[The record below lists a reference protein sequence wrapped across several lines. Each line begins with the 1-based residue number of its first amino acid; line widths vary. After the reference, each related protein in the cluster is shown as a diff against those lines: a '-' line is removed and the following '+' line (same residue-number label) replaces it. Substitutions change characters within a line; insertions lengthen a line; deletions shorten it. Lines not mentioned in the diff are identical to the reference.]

1 MLIVLSACKKN
12 DRIDTGYVNEQLRL
26 TDSLN
31 GVLVHRYENILNG
44 IYELTEDSVLADSIS
59 QLVELPDTFLFYEFL
74 QYNISKLENVH
85 YITQQ
90 EIYFVQEQLNG
101 LKEEVE
107 EKQISSVQ
115 YELEIESQKAMLAF
129 LIELIDSSLIEIR
142 QIQNKLLITNDSIPQ

>member
-1 MLIVLSACKKN
+1 MLIALTACKDNERN
-12 DRIDTGYVNEQLRL
+12 DSGFINEQLRL

-31 GVLVHRYENILNG
+31 GVLVHRYENTLNG
-44 IYELTEDSVLADSIS
+44 IYKLTEDSVLADSIS
-59 QLVELPDTFLFYEFL
+59 LLVVLPDTFQFYEYL
-74 QYNISKLENVH
+74 QYNISKLENFR
-85 YITQQ
+85 YLTQQ

-129 LIELIDSSLIEIR
+129 LIELVDSSLNEIR
-142 QIQNKLLITNDSIPQ
+142 QIQNELLITHDSIPQ

>member
-1 MLIVLSACKKN
+1 MLIVLTACINSKQS
-12 DRIDTGYVNEQLRL
+12 DTGFIKEQLRL

-31 GVLVHRYENILNG
+31 GLLIHRYESTLNG
-44 IYELTEDSVLADSIS
+44 IYLLTEDSVLADSIS
-59 QLVELPDTFLFYEFL
+59 QLVTLPDTFQFYEYL

-101 LKEEVE
+101 LKEEVD

-115 YELEIESQKAMLAF
+115 YELEVESQKAMIAF
-129 LIELIDSSLIEIR
+129 LIELIDSSLNEIR
-142 QIQNKLLITNDSIPQ
+142 QIQNELLITNDSVPQ